1 MGKEIHTIRVSGG
14 GAKSAL
20 WRQIQ
25 ADIFDASVVTMEIEE
40 GPAAGAAILAAVG
53 CGFFFFFG
61 EGCSAIVKTDTQTDP
76 IPENVKRYNEYF
88 ELYHSLY
95 RHLKEPFDVRA
106 GLNL

>member
-53 CGFFFFFG
+53 CGFFKR
-61 EGCSAIVKTDTQTDP
+61 SVKA
-76 IPENVKRYNEYF
+76 V
-88 ELYHSLY
+88 LL
-95 RHLKEPFDVRA
+95 L
-106 GLNL
+106 